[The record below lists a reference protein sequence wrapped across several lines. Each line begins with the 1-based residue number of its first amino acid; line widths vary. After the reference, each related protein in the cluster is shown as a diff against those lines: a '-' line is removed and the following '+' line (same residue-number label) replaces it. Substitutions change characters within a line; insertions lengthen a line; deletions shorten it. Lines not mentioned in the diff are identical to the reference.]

1 MYLVQRNN
9 KTIAVIADLESAM
22 AVFRT
27 NQWPYSWL
35 QVIDTTS
42 DKVVVYWVY

>member
-9 KTIAVIADLESAM
+9 KTIAVTADLESAM
-22 AVFRT
+22 AVFHA
-27 NQWPYSWL
+27 NQVPYSWL

-42 DKVVVYWVY
+42 DRIVAYWIY

>member
-9 KTIAVIADLESAM
+9 KTIAVTEDLESAM
-22 AVFRT
+22 AVFRA
-27 NQWPYSWL
+27 NQCPYSWL
-35 QVIDTTS
+35 QVIDATS